1 MILNSRYKN
10 DPWLYDLDWSTKPYK
25 TKIVTQKRK
34 KGETTVKIY
43 SYHHRN
49 LLEILRNLKNVMIFL
64 FFILSIETIQIIIEN
79 LF

>member
-34 KGETTVKIY
+34 KGETTVCENSTQSI
-43 SYHHRN
+43 
-49 LLEILRNLKNVMIFL
+49 LELAQKRAMKNQGKVL
-64 FFILSIETIQIIIEN
+64 GYPQ
-79 LF
+79 